1 MSDRAAPSGRLALA
15 NLWVAILAFGVAS
28 AMALMQ
34 ALSRAA
40 LDLPWRSAK
49 MYYLSVTAHGTLMA
63 LVFTTFFIM
72 AFGYVVAERALGAP
86 VPHRKLAWAGY
97 WIALGGTL
105 ATVAAILSGRA
116 SVLYTFYPPLK
127 AHPAFYIGA
136 TLLVVGSWIWGF
148 VIIRSYLV
156 WKRAHPGQPAPLAL
170 HGMLATVI
178 VWLIA
183 TVGVA
188 AEMLFLLIPWSLGL
202 TQTVDPE
209 LARMLFWYFG
219 HPLVYFWLLPAYV
232 VWYAVLPRVAGG
244 KLFSDPLARLVFI
257 LFIVLSTPVG
267 FHHQFMDPGI
277 PASWKLFHALLT
289 FGILFPSFL
298 TAFTVTASLEVAGRM
313 KGATGLL
320 DWLKRL
326 PWGDPLVASVLLSM
340 LLFAV
345 GGLGGAINAAYG
357 MNAVVHNTAWI
368 QGHFHLTVGSATA
381 LTFMGTAY
389 WLLPRLT
396 GRELEL
402 GLLAK
407 VQPYLWFIG
416 MVLFSISNH
425 ITGLMGMPRR
435 IYDASYGG
443 SAVAHAW
450 RALTGVSAVGGLFLF
465 TSAGFFML
473 VMLGTGLAGKQRAP
487 EPIEWAEPLE
497 PVSPRAGVL
506 DRYGLDPGGHRARAH
521 RVRGAAVAAPAD
533 AHVRLAGL
541 FAVLTALH
549 AAFIGSS
556 RPGRHSLSAG
566 SWSVGGHL

>member
-1 MSDRAAPSGRLALA
+1 MSDRTGRLALA

-40 LDLPWRSAK
+40 LDLPWRSAR

-72 AFGYVVAERALGAP
+72 GFGYVVAEQVLGRP
-86 VPHRKLAWAGY
+86 VPHRRLAWTGF
-97 WIALGGTL
+97 WVALVGTL
-105 ATVAAILSGRA
+105 ATVGAILSGKA
-116 SVLYTFYPPLK
+116 TVLYTFYPPLK

-148 VIIRSYLV
+148 VVIRSYVL
-156 WKRAHPGQPAPLAL
+156 WKREHVGQPAPLAL

-178 VWLIA
+178 VWFIA

-202 TQTVDPE
+202 TKTIDPE

-232 VWYAVLPRVAGG
+232 VWYTVLPRVAGG
-244 KLFSDPLARLVFI
+244 RLFSDPLARLVFV

-298 TAFTVTASLEVAGRM
+298 TAFTVTASLEVAGRLR
-313 KGATGLL
+313 GATGLL
-320 DWLKRL
+320 NWLNRL

-345 GGLGGAINAAYG
+345 GGVGGAINAAYG

-368 QGHFHLTVGSATA
+368 QGHFHLTVGSAVA

-402 GLLAK
+402 GLLAR

-450 RALTGVSAVGGLFLF
+450 RGLTDLSAVGGLFLF

-473 VMLGTGLAGKQRAP
+473 VMLGTGLAGKRRP
-487 EPIEWAEPLE
+487 PDPIQWAEPLE
-497 PVSPRAGVL
+497 PVSPRAGLL
-506 DRYGLDPGGHRARAH
+506 DRYGLWTVVAVVLVLIAYAVPLWQHLRMQTHGSPGYS
-521 RVRGAAVAAPAD
+521 P
-533 AHVRLAGL
+533 
-541 FAVLTALH
+541 F
-549 AAFIGSS
+549 
-556 RPGRHSLSAG
+556 
-566 SWSVGGHL
+566 

>member
-1 MSDRAAPSGRLALA
+1 MSDAAVRPNRLALA
-15 NLWVAILAFGVAS
+15 HLWVAILAFGVAS

-40 LDLPWRSAK
+40 LDLPWRSAR

-72 AFGYVVAERALGAP
+72 GLGYVVAGQVLGRP
-86 VPHRKLAWAGY
+86 VPHRGLAWTGF
-97 WIALGGTL
+97 WVALVGTL
-105 ATVAAILSGRA
+105 ATVAAILSGKA
-116 SVLYTFYPPLK
+116 TVLYTFYPPLK

-136 TLLVVGSWIWGF
+136 TLLVVGSWVWGF
-148 VIIRSYLV
+148 VVIQSYLV
-156 WKRAHPGQPAPLAL
+156 WKREHPGQPAPLAL

-188 AEMLFLLIPWSLGL
+188 AEMLLLLIPWSLGV
-202 TQTVDPE
+202 TKTVDPE

-232 VWYAVLPRVAGG
+232 VWYTVLPRVAGG
-244 KLFSDPLARLVFI
+244 KLFSDPLARLVFV

-289 FGILFPSFL
+289 FAILFPSFL
-298 TAFTVTASLEVAGRM
+298 TAFTVTASLEVAGRLR
-313 KGATGLL
+313 GATGLL
-320 DWLKRL
+320 NWLGRL

-368 QGHFHLTVGSATA
+368 QGHFHLTVGSAVA

-402 GLLAK
+402 ALLAK

-443 SAVAHAW
+443 SPVAHGW
-450 RALTGVSAVGGLFLF
+450 RGLTDLSAVGGLFLF
-465 TSAGFFML
+465 ASAGFFML
-473 VMLGTGLAGKQRAP
+473 VMLGTGLAGKRRP
-487 EPIEWAEPLE
+487 PDPIQWAEPLE
-497 PVSPRAGVL
+497 PVRPRAGLL
-506 DRYGLDPGGHRARAH
+506 DRYGLWTVVAVVLVLIAYAVPLWQHLRLQTYGSPGFS
-521 RVRGAAVAAPAD
+521 P
-533 AHVRLAGL
+533 
-541 FAVLTALH
+541 F
-549 AAFIGSS
+549 
-556 RPGRHSLSAG
+556 
-566 SWSVGGHL
+566 

>member
-1 MSDRAAPSGRLALA
+1 MNGRTSRLALA
-15 NLWVAILAFGVAS
+15 NLWVAILSFGVAS
-28 AMALMQ
+28 AMAFMQ

-40 LDLPWRSAK
+40 LDLPWRSAR

-72 AFGYVVAERALGAP
+72 ALGVVVAERALGRP
-86 VPHRKLAWAGY
+86 VPHQGLAWAGY
-97 WIALGGTL
+97 WVALAGTL
-105 ATVAAILSGRA
+105 AAVAAILSGKA
-116 SVLYTFYPPLK
+116 TVLYTFYPPLK

-136 TLLVVGSWIWGF
+136 TLLVVGSWIWAF
-148 VIIRSYLV
+148 VVIRSYLA
-156 WKRAHPGQPAPLAL
+156 WRREHPGEGAPLAL

-188 AEMLFLLIPWSLGL
+188 AEMLLLLIPWSLGI
-202 TQTVDPE
+202 TKTVDPE

-232 VWYAVLPRVAGG
+232 VWYTVLPKVAGG
-244 KLFSDPLARLVFI
+244 RLFSDPLARLVFVM
-257 LFIVLSTPVG
+257 FVVLSTPVG

-277 PASWKLFHALLT
+277 SAGWKLFHTLLT
-289 FGILFPSFL
+289 FGILFPSFV
-298 TAFTVTASLEVAGRM
+298 TAFTVTASLEVAGRL

-320 DWLKRL
+320 DWLKKL

-345 GGLGGAINAAYG
+345 GGFGGAINAAYG

-368 QGHFHLTVGSATA
+368 QGHFHLTVGSAVA

-396 GRELEL
+396 GRQLEL
-402 GLLAK
+402 DLLAK

-443 SAVAHAW
+443 AAAAQPW
-450 RALTGVSAVGGLFLF
+450 RGLTDLSAVGGLFLF
-465 TSAGFFML
+465 ASAGFFIL
-473 VMLGTGLAGKQRAP
+473 VMLGTGLAGKKRAP
-487 EPIEWAEPLE
+487 EPIEWAVPLE
-497 PVSPRAGVL
+497 PTSSKATLL
-506 DRYGLDPGGHRARAH
+506 DRYGLWT
-521 RVRGAAVAAPAD
+521 VV
-533 AHVRLAGL
+533 
-541 FAVLTALH
+541 AVLLVVIAYAYPLWSH
-549 AAFIGSS
+549 LRMQRFGS
-556 RPGRHSLSAG
+556 PGFTPF
-566 SWSVGGHL
+566 

>member
-1 MSDRAAPSGRLALA
+1 MSRRTSRLALA

-28 AMALMQ
+28 AMAFMQ

-40 LDLPWRSAK
+40 LDLPWRSAR

-72 AFGYVVAERALGAP
+72 ALGYVVVERTLGRP
-86 VPHRKLAWAGY
+86 VPDQRLAWTGY
-97 WIALGGTL
+97 WVALAGTL
-105 ATVAAILSGRA
+105 AAVAAILSGKA
-116 SVLYTFYPPLK
+116 TVLYTFYPPLK

-136 TLLVVGSWIWGF
+136 TLLVVGSWVWGAV
-148 VIIRSYLV
+148 VIRGYLA
-156 WKRAHPGQPAPLAL
+156 WKREHPGERVPLAL
-170 HGMLATVI
+170 HGMLATII

-202 TQTVDPE
+202 TKTIDPE

-232 VWYAVLPRVAGG
+232 VWYTVLPRVAGG
-244 KLFSDPLARLVFI
+244 KLFSDPLARLVFV
-257 LFIVLSTPVG
+257 LFIILSTPVG

-277 PASWKLFHALLT
+277 PASWKLFHAVLT
-289 FGILFPSFL
+289 FAILFPSFV
-298 TAFTVTASLEVAGRM
+298 TAFTVTASLEVAGRLR
-313 KGATGLL
+313 GARGLL
-320 DWLKRL
+320 DWLPRL

-340 LLFAV
+340 LLFAA

-389 WLLPRLT
+389 WLLPKLT

-416 MVLFSISNH
+416 MLLFSISNH

-443 SAVAHAW
+443 SGAAQAW
-450 RALTGVSAVGGLFLF
+450 RGLTDLSAVGGLFLF

-473 VMLGTGLAGKQRAP
+473 VMIGTALAGKRREP

-497 PVSPRAGVL
+497 ATSTAPALL
-506 DRYGLDPGGHRARAH
+506 DRYGLW
-521 RVRGAAVAAPAD
+521 AAVAVLLVLIAYAYPVWSHLHMQTYGSPGFAP
-533 AHVRLAGL
+533 
-541 FAVLTALH
+541 F
-549 AAFIGSS
+549 
-556 RPGRHSLSAG
+556 
-566 SWSVGGHL
+566 

>member
-1 MSDRAAPSGRLALA
+1 MSDRTGRLALA

-72 AFGYVVAERALGAP
+72 ALGYVVAERTLGRA
-86 VPHRKLAWAGY
+86 VPHRGLAWAGY
-97 WIALGGTL
+97 WIALAGTL
-105 ATVAAILSGRA
+105 ATVAAILSGKA
-116 SVLYTFYPPLK
+116 TVLYTFYPPLK

-136 TLLVVGSWIWGF
+136 TLLIVGSWVWSF
-148 VIIRSYLV
+148 VVIRSYV
-156 WKRAHPGQPAPLAL
+156 AWKREHPGEGAPLAL

-178 VWLIA
+178 VWVIA

-188 AEMLFLLIPWSLGL
+188 AEALFLLIPWSLGL
-202 TQTVDPE
+202 TQTIDPE

-232 VWYAVLPRVAGG
+232 VWYTLLPKVAGG
-244 KLFSDPLARLVFI
+244 KLFSDPLARLVFV
-257 LFIVLSTPVG
+257 LFVLLSTPVG

-277 PASWKLFHALLT
+277 GASWKLLHTVLT

-298 TAFTVTASLEVAGRM
+298 TAFTVTASLEVAGRL

-320 DWLKRL
+320 DWLGKL

-340 LLFAV
+340 LLFAA

-357 MNAVVHNTAWI
+357 VNAVVHNTAWI
-368 QGHFHLTVGSATA
+368 QGHFHLTVGSAVA

-396 GRELEL
+396 GRALELE
-402 GLLAK
+402 LLAK

-416 MVLFSISNH
+416 MLLFSISNH

-435 IYDASYGG
+435 VYDASYGG
-443 SAVAHAW
+443 SAAAEAW
-450 RALTGVSAVGGLFLF
+450 RGLTGVSAVGGLFLF
-465 TSAGFFML
+465 ASAGFFML
-473 VMLGTGLAGKQRAP
+473 VMLGTGLAGKKRDP
-487 EPIEWAEPLE
+487 EPIEWAEPLQ
-497 PVSPRAGVL
+497 PTCAHATLL
-506 DRYGLDPGGHRARAH
+506 DRYGLWTVVAVVLVLIAYAYPLWSHLRMQRFGSPGFM
-521 RVRGAAVAAPAD
+521 P
-533 AHVRLAGL
+533 
-541 FAVLTALH
+541 F
-549 AAFIGSS
+549 
-556 RPGRHSLSAG
+556 
-566 SWSVGGHL
+566 